1 MEYFPSFFIYFN
13 GDTMLPHITLH
24 KLKWIQRIL
33 FLLVVAIIIRTGYSQ
48 LIAYDSIKE
57 KAIESWQR
65 GFPLEASRGKIY
77 DCHNE
82 VLVDN
87 QTTSSVIVVPSQI
100 KDYVNTAYHLS
111 KILECSEKKMLE
123 KIKKKVSIQRL
134 QPEGRQ
140 IDDEKAY
147 AISKLKLPGVYLV
160 QDTLRYYPKNNY
172 LAHTLGFV
180 GIDNQG
186 LAGLELKYDQYLS
199 GVNGSINYYMDAKS
213 HNLDIYPTD
222 YVYPTSGL
230 DIHLTINADIQDII
244 ERELNNAYLTYNPD
258 SILALA
264 MNPKTG
270 AILGISS
277 KPDFN
282 PNDYRNADSEIYN
295 RNLPIWKTYEPG
307 STFKII
313 TFSAALNEN
322 LFDMDKDTYYDK
334 GYEIVKGARIKSW
347 KKGGHG
353 LQTFREVLQN
363 SSNPGFVEI
372 GRRLGKD
379 KLYHY
384 VKDFGLTEKTGVDMT
399 GESKGLM
406 FSYDQFNEVEQ
417 ATVAFGQGLSITP
430 IQLVRAVSAC
440 VNGGY
445 LYEPYIVERI
455 ENNKT
460 KDIIFKKEKT
470 LIRQVIREETSVKVK
485 DALESVV
492 SDGGGKNAYIDGYRI
507 GGKTGTAQKAVNGT
521 YVGNGYILSFIG
533 IAPIDDPEIV
543 LYIAMDNPKNCV
555 QYGGTTVA
563 PIARKIFLD
572 VLPAMGVKRVTEQ
585 KEKAYVW
592 TDVKTFDVDNYVG
605 LSKNEVKSDK
615 YRFEFFGEGD
625 LVIDQLPRYGDK
637 IEEGKK
643 VKIMLGNK
651 VS

>member
-1 MEYFPSFFIYFN
+1 M
-13 GDTMLPHITLH
+13 
-24 KLKWIQRIL
+24 KWIKRIL
-33 FLLVVAIIIRTGYSQ
+33 FLLIIAIILKLGYSQ
-48 LIAYDSIKE
+48 LISYRSITN

-77 DCHNE
+77 DANGE
-82 VLVDN
+82 VLADN
-87 QTTSSVIVVPSQI
+87 QTTSSVIIVPGQI

-111 KILECSEKKMLE
+111 SILECSQETILE
-123 KIKKKVSIQRL
+123 KIKKKVSVERL

-140 IDDEKAY
+140 IDDDKAY

-186 LAGLELKYDQYLS
+186 LVGLELKYDVYLT
-199 GVNGSINYYMDAKS
+199 GVNGSINYYMNAKS
-213 HNLDIYPTD
+213 KNLDIYPAE

-230 DIHLTINADIQDII
+230 DINLTIDTRVQDVI
-244 ERELNNAYLTYNPD
+244 ERELNNAYKTYNPD
-258 SILALA
+258 SILAIA

-270 AILGISS
+270 AVLGLSS

-322 LFDMDKDTYYDK
+322 LFDMDNDTYYDK

-379 KLYHY
+379 RLYNY
-384 VKDFGLTEKTGVDMT
+384 IKEFGLTEKTGVDMT
-399 GESKGLM
+399 GESTGLM
-406 FSYDQFNEVEQ
+406 FSYDKFNEVEQ

-445 LYEPYIVERI
+445 LYEPYIVDEI
-455 ENNKT
+455 ADSKT
-460 KDIIFKKEKT
+460 NEIIYKKEAKM
-470 LIRQVIREETSVKVK
+470 IRQVINKETSIKVR
-485 DALESVV
+485 DALEGVV

-521 YVGNGYILSFIG
+521 YAGNGYILSFIG

-555 QYGGTTVA
+555 QYGGTTAA

-572 VLPAMGVKRVTEQ
+572 VLPALGIEKVTEQ

-592 TDVKTFDVDNYVG
+592 TDIKTYKVENYIG
-605 LSKNEVKSDK
+605 LKKSEVKNSD
-615 YRFEFFGEGD
+615 YGFEFLGD
-625 LVIDQLPRYGDK
+625 GNTVIDQLPRYGEK

-643 VKIMLGNK
+643 VKIMLGE
-651 VS
+651 